1 MKDKKTIIGIVVGLI
16 ILIIII
22 LLLRGCTRE
31 EYTIKFDTDGGSII
45 ESIKVKENDKIEKP
59 SDPTKEGYD
68 FAGWYYNDKKFDFNT
83 KVKKNMTLKAKW
95 KSDGTGIVLKDTDLE
110 ITVDDELTLEIEKL
124 LKGLKKEDLIW
135 ESSDGS
141 IVTVDKDGKIKAL
154 KAGKVTIT
162 VKTKDGERKA
172 TVTVTVK
179 EKEQEQPV
187 EEEQQ
192 TTATNSGSS
201 GRRQTGGGY
210 TPSAPAPSNPQPSNP
225 QPAAPTYR
233 VVMKAHNMEIG
244 GALHYTVSFYRDG
257 VDITGSVKGFVYN
270 GQEWFAGTE
279 FSSDDINRGQGSA
292 TIILNDNS
300 KVSASVSYS

>member
-1 MKDKKTIIGIVVGLI
+1 MKNKKTIIGVVVGLI

-22 LLLRGCTRE
+22 LLLRGCTRK

-45 ESIKVKENDKIEKP
+45 DSIKVKENDKIEKP

-110 ITVDDELTLEIEKL
+110 ITVEDELTLEIESL

-179 EKEQEQPV
+179 EKEQPV

-210 TPSAPAPSNPQPSNP
+210 TPSAPSNP
-225 QPAAPTYR
+225 QPAEPTKPVY
-233 VVMKAHNMEIG
+233 VLLLHKENMVLG
-244 GALHYTVSFYRDG
+244 GSLQWSARILKDG
-257 VDITGSVKGFVYN
+257 ADITGSVNTFNYN
-270 GQEWFAGTE
+270 
-279 FSSDDINRGQGSA
+279 SSDFFSGTYVDNNSVNTGVRSA
-292 TIILNDNS
+292 TILLNDGS
-300 KVSASVSYS
+300 TVQATVSYS

>member
-1 MKDKKTIIGIVVGLI
+1 MKDKKTIIGIIVGLI

-22 LLLRGCTRE
+22 LLLRGCTRK
-31 EYTIKFDTDGGSII
+31 EYTIKFDTDGGSVI
-45 ESIKVKENDKIEKP
+45 ESIKVKENEKIEKP

-110 ITVDDELTLEIEKL
+110 VTVDDELTLEIESL

-162 VKTKDGERKA
+162 VKTKDGKRKT

-179 EKEQEQPV
+179 EKEQPV
-187 EEEQQ
+187 EEQQ
-192 TTATNSGSS
+192 NTAANSGSS

-210 TPSAPAPSNPQPSNP
+210 TPSTPSNPQPSNP
-225 QPAAPTYR
+225 QPVAPSYVLIMKR
-233 VVMKAHNMEIG
+233 VPNELNSGSFQWNLSCSGVN
-244 GALHYTVSFYRDG
+244 LSDVSRID
-257 VDITGSVKGFVYN
+257 YN
-270 GQEWFAGTE
+270 GTNFNPKDGRLADPLVNTGAGQAILHL
-279 FSSDDINRGQGSA
+279 SDGSTVTA
-292 TIILNDNS
+292 T
-300 KVSASVSYS
+300 VQYVY